1 MQAVSD
7 FSRGK
12 VSGNILRLAMPMV
25 VAQLVNVLYNIVDRM
40 YIGHMPEDSV
50 NALTGVGLT
59 FPILLIVTA
68 FANLFGTGGMPLFS
82 MARGA
87 AQHEDGDA
95 QRRRAATVMNNTFL
109 LLVITG
115 VALTVLVLLVKESFL
130 YLFGA
135 SDATYPYAD
144 SYITIYMFGS
154 VFVMISLG
162 MNGFINAQGFANKG
176 MLTVLIG
183 AVLNIV
189 LDPIFIFALD
199 MGVSGAALATVI
211 SQLASALW
219 VIRFLTGKKTLYKLD
234 FKHMRLQAKLVWEIV
249 SLGAAGFIMS
259 FTTSAVQIVC
269 NMMLAQ
275 FGGDL
280 FVGVMTVINS
290 IREVTY
296 APVSGITNAANP
308 VMGFNYGAQEY
319 RRVRKAIV
327 FVSIVCV
334 GYMVVIWLLLML
346 FPQFFIGIFNDDP
359 TLVEACAD
367 SMFIYFFGCFMM
379 SLQMAGQ
386 AAAQSLGRSK
396 QAIFFSLLRKV
407 IIVIPLTLIL
417 PRIPGIGVN
426 GVFLAEAISNFIG
439 GGACFITMLC
449 TIWRELKQKEK
460 TAQAA

>member
-7 FSRGK
+7 FSKGR
-12 VSGNILRLAMPMV
+12 VSGNILRLAIPMV
-25 VAQLVNVLYNIVDRM
+25 LAQLVNVLYNVVDRM
-40 YIGHMPEDSV
+40 YIGHMGEGSV
-50 NALTGVGLT
+50 DALTGVGLT

-68 FANLFGTGGMPLFS
+68 FANLFGTGGTPLFS

-87 AQHEDGDA
+87 AQREMGER
-95 QRRRAATVMNNTFL
+95 QRERAADVLNSTFL
-109 LLVITG
+109 LLTVTG
-115 VALTVLVLLVKESFL
+115 VALTVLVLLVKRPFL

-144 SYITIYMFGS
+144 GYITIYMLGS

-183 AVLNIV
+183 AVLNIA
-189 LDPIFIFALD
+189 LDPLFIFTFD
-199 MGVSGAALATVI
+199 MGVRGAALATVL

-219 VIRFLTGKKTLYKLD
+219 VIGFLTGKKTLYRLELRR
-234 FKHMRLQAKLVWEIV
+234 MRLRLRLVWEIV

-259 FTTSAVQIVC
+259 FTTSAVQVVC
-269 NMMLAQ
+269 NAMLAQ

-308 VMGFNYGAQEY
+308 VMGFNYGAQAY
-319 RRVRKAIV
+319 RRVRTAIR
-327 FVSIVCV
+327 FVSLVCV
-334 GYMVVIWLLLML
+334 GYMTVVWLLLML
-346 FPQFFIGIFNDDP
+346 FPRFFIGIFNDDP

-386 AAAQSLGRSK
+386 AAAQALGRSK

-407 IIVIPLTLIL
+407 VIVIPLTLIL
-417 PRIPGIGVN
+417 PQIPGVGVH
-426 GVFLAEAISNFIG
+426 GVFLAEAISNFLG

-460 TAQAA
+460 TAQAR

>member
-1 MQAVSD
+1 MS
-7 FSRGK
+7 
-12 VSGNILRLAMPMV
+12 LALPMTA
-25 VAQLVNVLYNIVDRM
+25 AQLINVLYSVVDRM
-40 YIGHMPEDSV
+40 YIGHLPESSTL
-50 NALTGVGLT
+50 ALTGIGLT
-59 FPILLIVTA
+59 FPIISIISA
-68 FANLFGTGGMPLFS
+68 FTQLFGMGGAPLCS
-82 MARGA
+82 IARGEGN
-87 AQHEDGDA
+87 HE
-95 QRRRAATVMNNTFL
+95 RAETVMNNSFTL
-109 LLVITG
+109 LLIAGAV
-115 VALTVLVLLVKESFL
+115 LTAFFLTLKKPIL

-135 SDATYPYAD
+135 SDQTFPYAD
-144 SYITIYMFGS
+144 AYLTIYLVGTI
-154 VFVMISLG
+154 FVMIGLG
-162 MNGFINAQGFANKG
+162 MNSFINSQGFGRMG
-176 MLTVLIG
+176 MMTVLLG
-183 AVLNIV
+183 AIVNIALDPVFIFVLN
-189 LDPIFIFALD
+189 
-199 MGVSGAALATVI
+199 MGVQGAALATVI
-211 SQLASALW
+211 SQFLSAAW
-219 VIRFLTGKKTLYKLD
+219 VVRFLTGKKAIYRLNPAR
-234 FKHMRLQAKLVWEIV
+234 MRLQKRLVGQI
-249 SLGAAGFIMS
+249 SALGLSGFMMAV
-259 FTTSAVQIVC
+259 TNGAVQIVC
-269 NMMLAQ
+269 NATLQQ

-280 FVGVMTVINS
+280 YVGIMTVINS

-334 GYMVVIWLLLML
+334 GYMVVVWLLLML
-346 FPQFFIGIFNDDP
+346 FPRFFIGIFNDDP